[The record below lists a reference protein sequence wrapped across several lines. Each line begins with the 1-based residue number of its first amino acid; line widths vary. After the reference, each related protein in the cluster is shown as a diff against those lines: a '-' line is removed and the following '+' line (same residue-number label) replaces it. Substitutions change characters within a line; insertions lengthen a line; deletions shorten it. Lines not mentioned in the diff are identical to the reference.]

1 MKFGFR
7 LFKWRR
13 ARAASGRSISGPM
26 ALGLSVLGLS
36 MLGLSLTGCSS
47 GEDAA
52 GADSLPAST
61 TSTPGAGTSNSGSI
75 VPSSTPAAQ
84 LIRMPLTGEIL
95 SSAAEIPERPALAV
109 KIDNHPRARPQGG
122 LNEADV
128 IFEENVENLT
138 RFAAVFHSTEAE
150 LVGPIRS
157 GRSQDISILSAFDR
171 PLFAWSGGN
180 DGVRRL
186 VRNSDLVDLDAGR
199 TSGYYRRQGR
209 SAPHNLYSATGDLW
223 VHAPEG
229 SATPRPVFEYLGPE
243 AEVVGESASVLRVE
257 MDGLRIRWEY
267 DSEER
272 VYVRFQND
280 QAHQTESSGQV
291 RSDTVIVMAVTYRPS
306 PADPNS
312 PEAQLTGSG
321 PVVVLSGG
329 VVRTGTWE
337 RSAITDPYRF
347 LLENGEPLLLSPG
360 RVFVH
365 LARDRDGFAVW
376 E

>member
-1 MKFGFR
+1 MKSHSRPLGW
-7 LFKWRR
+7 L
-13 ARAASGRSISGPM
+13 GISAVF
-26 ALGLSVLGLS
+26 ALVF
-36 MLGLSLTGCSS
+36 TACSS

-52 GADSLPAST
+52 GADASSTTTT
-61 TSTPGAGTSNSGSI
+61 TSTTVVSDSVVVTTGAS
-75 VPSSTPAAQ
+75 AAAD

-95 SSAAEIPERPALAV
+95 GSATEIPDRPALAV
-109 KIDNHPRARPQGG
+109 KFDNHPRARPQAG

-138 RFAAVFHSTEAE
+138 RFAAVFHSTDAE
-150 LVGPIRS
+150 TVGPIRS
-157 GRSQDISILSAFDR
+157 GRSQDIAILSAFDR

-186 VRNSDLVDLDAGR
+186 VRNSDLVDLDAAR
-199 TSGYYRRQGR
+199 TSGYYRRTGR
-209 SAPHNLYSATGDLW
+209 SAPHNLYAGTEELW

-229 SATPRPVFEYLGPE
+229 SKPPPQVFEYLGPE
-243 AEVVGESASVLRVE
+243 ADLQGESADVVNVE
-257 MDGLRIRWEY
+257 MDGMRIRWDY
-267 DSEER
+267 DAERR
-272 VYVRFQND
+272 VYLRSQND

-291 RSDTVIVMAVTYRPS
+291 HADTVIVMAVVYRPS

-312 PEAQLTGSG
+312 PEAQLTGQG

-329 VVRTGTWE
+329 LVRTGTWE
-337 RSAITDPYRF
+337 RATITDPYRF
-347 LLENGEPLLLSPG
+347 RLENGEPLLLSPG